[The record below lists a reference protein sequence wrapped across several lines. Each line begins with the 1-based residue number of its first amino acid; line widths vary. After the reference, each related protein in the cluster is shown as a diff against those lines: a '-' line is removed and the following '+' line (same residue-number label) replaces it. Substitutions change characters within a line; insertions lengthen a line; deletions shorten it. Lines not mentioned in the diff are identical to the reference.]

1 MKNQK
6 RSAQKPEP
14 AAGGAAKAGGRQTA
28 KYSKPRIKSHGK
40 ISEVASAF
48 KP

>member
-1 MKNQK
+1 MKPTKNK
-6 RSAQKPEP
+6 PRKDKKYQKPKV
-14 AAGGAAKAGGRQTA
+14 KA
-28 KYSKPRIKSHGK
+28 HGK

>member
-1 MKNQK
+1 MKRQK
-6 RSAQKPEP
+6 NSQPKQK
-14 AAGGAAKAGGRQTA
+14 
-28 KYSKPRIKSHGK
+28 KYRKPQIKSHGK

>member
-6 RSAQKPEP
+6 KSPQKP
-14 AAGGAAKAGGRQTA
+14 
-28 KYSKPRIKSHGK
+28 KYKKPQIKSHGK

>member
-1 MKNQK
+1 MKNRDK
-6 RSAQKPEP
+6 GTRKP
-14 AAGGAAKAGGRQTA
+14 R
-28 KYSKPRIKSHGK
+28 KYQKPRIKSHGK

>member
-1 MKNQK
+1 MKTPK
-6 RSAQKPEP
+6 KTARKTKKYQKPQV
-14 AAGGAAKAGGRQTA
+14 KA
-28 KYSKPRIKSHGK
+28 HGK

>member
-1 MKNQK
+1 MKQQKKNQ
-6 RSAQKPEP
+6 QKP
-14 AAGGAAKAGGRQTA
+14 R
-28 KYSKPRIKSHGK
+28 KYQKPQLRSHGK

>member
-1 MKNQK
+1 MK
-6 RSAQKPEP
+6 AQK
-14 AAGGAAKAGGRQTA
+14 KTQQ
-28 KYSKPRIKSHGK
+28 KPRKYQKPQIKSHGK

>member
-1 MKNQK
+1 MKTNKNPQRK
-6 RSAQKPEP
+6 TK
-14 AAGGAAKAGGRQTA
+14 
-28 KYSKPRIKSHGK
+28 KYQKPRIKSHGK

>member
-1 MKNQK
+1 MKTDKKNENK
-6 RSAQKPEP
+6 KTR
-14 AAGGAAKAGGRQTA
+14 
-28 KYSKPRIKSHGK
+28 KYQKPRIKSHGK

>member
-1 MKNQK
+1 MKNRGK
-6 RSAQKPEP
+6 D
-14 AAGGAAKAGGRQTA
+14 AAKPR
-28 KYSKPRIKSHGK
+28 KYQKPRIKSHGK

>member
-6 RSAQKPEP
+6 KSARKPGP
-14 AAGGAAKAGGRQTA
+14 AADGAAKAGGGQTA
-28 KYSKPRIKSHGK
+28 GYTKPRIKSHGK

>member
-1 MKNQK
+1 MKNIKKTNKQK
-6 RSAQKPEP
+6 IKAKKYQKP
-14 AAGGAAKAGGRQTA
+14 Q
-28 KYSKPRIKSHGK
+28 IKSHGK

>member
-6 RSAQKPEP
+6 SAQRKP
-14 AAGGAAKAGGRQTA
+14 K
-28 KYSKPRIKSHGK
+28 KYRKPQVKSHGK

>member
-1 MKNQK
+1 MKTNKKAPQK
-6 RSAQKPEP
+6 TKKYQKP
-14 AAGGAAKAGGRQTA
+14 QV
-28 KYSKPRIKSHGK
+28 KSHGK

>member
-1 MKNQK
+1 MK
-6 RSAQKPEP
+6 AQKKTQP
-14 AAGGAAKAGGRQTA
+14 
-28 KYSKPRIKSHGK
+28 KPRKYQKPQIKSHGK

>member
-1 MKNQK
+1 MKDKKTNQRK
-6 RSAQKPEP
+6 
-14 AAGGAAKAGGRQTA
+14 AK
-28 KYSKPRIKSHGK
+28 KYQKPRIKSHGK

>member
-1 MKNQK
+1 MK
-6 RSAQKPEP
+6 AQK
-14 AAGGAAKAGGRQTA
+14 KAPQKIK
-28 KYSKPRIKSHGK
+28 KYQKPQVKSHGK

>member
-1 MKNQK
+1 MKAPKKTVK
-6 RSAQKPEP
+6 RTGKYQKP
-14 AAGGAAKAGGRQTA
+14 KL
-28 KYSKPRIKSHGK
+28 KSHGK

>member
-1 MKNQK
+1 MK
-6 RSAQKPEP
+6 AQKKP
-14 AAGGAAKAGGRQTA
+14 QQ
-28 KYSKPRIKSHGK
+28 KPRKYQKPQIKSHGK

>member
-1 MKNQK
+1 MKQPK
-6 RSAQKPEP
+6 GQPRKEKKYQKPRV
-14 AAGGAAKAGGRQTA
+14 KA
-28 KYSKPRIKSHGK
+28 HGK

>member
-1 MKNQK
+1 MKSKKKAPQK
-6 RSAQKPEP
+6 ARKYQKP
-14 AAGGAAKAGGRQTA
+14 Q
-28 KYSKPRIKSHGK
+28 IKSHGK

>member
-1 MKNQK
+1 MK
-6 RSAQKPEP
+6 AQK
-14 AAGGAAKAGGRQTA
+14 KAQQKTK
-28 KYSKPRIKSHGK
+28 KYQKPQVKSHGK

>member
-1 MKNQK
+1 MKERK
-6 RSAQKPEP
+6 KTPRKAKKYQKP
-14 AAGGAAKAGGRQTA
+14 Q
-28 KYSKPRIKSHGK
+28 IKSHGK

>member
-1 MKNQK
+1 MKK
-6 RSAQKPEP
+6 IKKITKEKTKAKKYLKP
-14 AAGGAAKAGGRQTA
+14 Q
-28 KYSKPRIKSHGK
+28 IKSHGK

>member
-1 MKNQK
+1 MKPTKSQPRK
-6 RSAQKPEP
+6 DKKYQKPKV
-14 AAGGAAKAGGRQTA
+14 KA
-28 KYSKPRIKSHGK
+28 HGK

>member
-1 MKNQK
+1 MKTPKKTSQK
-6 RSAQKPEP
+6 SR
-14 AAGGAAKAGGRQTA
+14 
-28 KYSKPRIKSHGK
+28 KYQKPRITPHGK

>member
-1 MKNQK
+1 MKTPK
-6 RSAQKPEP
+6 SAPRKEKKYQKP
-14 AAGGAAKAGGRQTA
+14 RV
-28 KYSKPRIKSHGK
+28 KSHGK

>member
-1 MKNQK
+1 MKTLK
-6 RSAQKPEP
+6 KAPQKP
-14 AAGGAAKAGGRQTA
+14 K
-28 KYSKPRIKSHGK
+28 KYQKPQIKSHGK

>member
-1 MKNQK
+1 MKQPNGRPRK
-6 RSAQKPEP
+6 EKKYQKPRV
-14 AAGGAAKAGGRQTA
+14 KA
-28 KYSKPRIKSHGK
+28 HGK

>member
-1 MKNQK
+1 MKNRGK
-6 RSAQKPEP
+6 ETGKTR
-14 AAGGAAKAGGRQTA
+14 
-28 KYSKPRIKSHGK
+28 KYQKPRIKSHGK

>member
-1 MKNQK
+1 MKQPKKPQQK
-6 RSAQKPEP
+6 QKKYQKP
-14 AAGGAAKAGGRQTA
+14 QV
-28 KYSKPRIKSHGK
+28 KSHGK

>member
-1 MKNQK
+1 MKAPK
-6 RSAQKPEP
+6 KPSPKAKKYQKPKI
-14 AAGGAAKAGGRQTA
+14 KA
-28 KYSKPRIKSHGK
+28 HGK

>member
-1 MKNQK
+1 MKPNK
-6 RSAQKPEP
+6 KTDRKKKYQKPL
-14 AAGGAAKAGGRQTA
+14 
-28 KYSKPRIKSHGK
+28 IKSHGK

>member
-1 MKNQK
+1 MKTQK
-6 RSAQKPEP
+6 KTAQKN
-14 AAGGAAKAGGRQTA
+14 R
-28 KYSKPRIKSHGK
+28 KYQKPRIKSHGK

>member
-1 MKNQK
+1 MKPIK
-6 RSAQKPEP
+6 KTAPKAKKYQKP
-14 AAGGAAKAGGRQTA
+14 RV
-28 KYSKPRIKSHGK
+28 KSHGK

>member
-1 MKNQK
+1 MKNRKTSQRK
-6 RSAQKPEP
+6 
-14 AAGGAAKAGGRQTA
+14 AK
-28 KYSKPRIKSHGK
+28 KYQKPRIKAHGK

>member
-1 MKNQK
+1 MKNPKKTSQK
-6 RSAQKPEP
+6 AKKYQKP
-14 AAGGAAKAGGRQTA
+14 Q
-28 KYSKPRIKSHGK
+28 IKSHGK

>member
-1 MKNQK
+1 MKNIK
-6 RSAQKPEP
+6 KDPRKE
-14 AAGGAAKAGGRQTA
+14 K
-28 KYSKPRIKSHGK
+28 KYQKPRIKSHGK